1 MQRYRFSVLDF
12 ALVPENLSERGVQ
25 SYLVLGSEQLPHFP
39 ESFQVLRLPRE
50 MLAHR
55 LGSAPSRVG
64 LLARPGVRPLW
75 AVISYQQ

>member
-1 MQRYRFSVLDF
+1 MQCYRFSVLDF

-50 MLAHR
+50 MLAP
-55 LGSAPSRVG
+55 PSRVG

-75 AVISYQQ
+75 AGISYQQ